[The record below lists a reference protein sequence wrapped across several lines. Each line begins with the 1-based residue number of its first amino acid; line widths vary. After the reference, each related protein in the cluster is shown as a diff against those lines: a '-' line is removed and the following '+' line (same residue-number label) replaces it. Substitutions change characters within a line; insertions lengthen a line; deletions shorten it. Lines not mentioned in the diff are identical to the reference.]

1 MTPIEAAFQRFKN
14 KHYTAVQI
22 DTEAGQCDYGNAKFF
37 RLEKRVKQAWADAVK
52 AEQELREL
60 FPK

>member
-1 MTPIEAAFQRFKN
+1 MTPIEAAFQQFKN

-22 DTEAGQCDYGNAKFF
+22 DTELGQCDYDAKFC
-37 RLEKRVKQAWADAVK
+37 RLEKKSKQAWADVAK
-52 AEQELREL
+52 AEQELKEL